1 MLSFNKIKEKIVYQY
16 KIRIKKDKFLLAVRK
31 WFRDGGDKTLRLNY
45 PTLKSSSIVLDVGGF
60 KGEWADNIYKKY
72 SPSIFV
78 FEPVKQYYE
87 IIQEKFSE
95 NEKVSSY
102 PFGLS
107 NANKN
112 MDIALQ
118 EDGSS
123 TIKIDSDNI
132 EKAELID
139 VFEFFENEGF
149 EDVGLMKIN
158 IEGGEF
164 DLLNRMIEKGLIEK
178 CENLQIQF
186 HDFFPEAQEL
196 REKIRE
202 KLSKTHKLTYDYY
215 FVWENWERL

>member
-1 MLSFNKIKEKIVYQY
+1 M
-16 KIRIKKDKFLLAVRK
+16 RK
-31 WFRDGGDKTLRLNY
+31 WFRDGGDTTFRLNY

-78 FEPVKQYYE
+78 FELVKQYYE

-132 EKAELID
+132 EKADLID

-164 DLLNRMIEKGLIEK
+164 DLLNRMIEKGLIGK

-186 HDFFPEAQEL
+186 HDFFPEAREL
-196 REKIRE
+196 REKIRGE
-202 KLSKTHKLTYDYY
+202 LSKTHKLTYDYY